1 MRLVLVNSS
10 LRWCGVDQVCL
21 VIAEGMRARG
31 HDVLNVVRVASDYQ
45 RAMDDAGLPWIEGP
59 RRSPGS
65 TIREWRRYLAD
76 LRDFRA
82 DVTHIHTG
90 RDWGTAILL
99 PRSAASVLV
108 ATRHNGYPLG
118 RLKAR
123 IYGSRF
129 QRIFAVSRFVAR
141 VLTEEDGVPREHVR
155 VLPNPL
161 RLEMDVDRAT
171 AGKRFFDQVVRA
183 RDPGLATEDKQPF
196 RVGYIGR
203 YTRAKGI
210 AVVHEIAKGLAGET
224 DFRLYTAGRPGGD
237 DDRSLMAEL
246 ARETPPNLLDLGFVT
261 DVAGFYS
268 FVDVTIM
275 PSTPGLREAAG
286 LTALEGQ
293 GAGTPIIAGNSGAI
307 PEAVVHGET
316 GLVVEDNDVDTFLR
330 HIRELRDQPDLLE
343 RMSRA
348 GREHARKWEAEVVL
362 DDHEKAYLDLTELAT

>member
-1 MRLVLVNSS
+1 MNSS
-10 LRWCGVDQVCL
+10 RLWCGVDQVCL

-31 HDVLNVVRVASDYQ
+31 HEVLNVVRVASDYQ

-59 RRSPGS
+59 RRVLGS
-65 TIREWRRYLAD
+65 TIREWRRYLAE
-76 LRDFRA
+76 LKGFRA

-90 RDWGTAILL
+90 RDWGTAVLL
-99 PRSAASVLV
+99 PRSAASVVV

-129 QRIFAVSRFVAR
+129 RRIFAVSRFVAR
-141 VLTEEDGVPREHVR
+141 VLTEEDGVPREQVR

-161 RLEMDVDRAT
+161 RLQMDVDRA
-171 AGKRFFDQVVRA
+171 AASERFVDQVVRA
-183 RDPGLATEDKQPF
+183 RDPGLATEDKPPF

-210 AVVHEIAKGLAGET
+210 AIVHEIAKGLAGER
-224 DFRLYTAGRPGGD
+224 DFRLYTAGRLGDD

-246 ARETPPNLLDLGFVT
+246 ERNSPPNLVDLGFVT
-261 DVAGFYS
+261 DVTGFYS

-275 PSTPGLREAAG
+275 PSTRGLREAAG

-293 GAGTPIIAGNSGAI
+293 GAGTPIIAGDSGAI
-307 PEAVVHGET
+307 EEAVIHGET

-330 HIRELRDQPDLLE
+330 HLRSFRDQPGLLE

-348 GREHARKWEAEVVL
+348 GREHARNWEAEAVL
-362 DDHEKAYLDLTELAT
+362 DDHEKAYLDLSGAAT